1 MKCTLF
7 LQGFVAKPHDCTFF
21 ATRNTFR
28 PDLFLLSFL
37 RSMYS
42 SMSMRL
48 GFPTRYIIFGAS
60 YDCLLHQ
67 NQKIHKSNLSP
78 FKYQAWNK
86 HTLVES
92 SLTSVSIVLRSIQP
106 QFNMFKNK
114 QKWIHKIKY
123 LGYSSAYSWV
133 YSNLTY
139 CKIQTGGL
147 LKNLPKVIC
156 ISTHAQPWHCSSI
169 KLWMSWHEL
178 VLFCF
183 SAGFFKKR

>member
-1 MKCTLF
+1 MVIFSYQNFTKASNMKCTLF
-7 LQGFVAKPHDCTFF
+7 LQGFAAKPHDCTFF

-48 GFPTRYIIFGAS
+48 GIPTRYIIFGAS

-106 QFNMFKNK
+106 QFNMFKNI
-114 QKWIHKIKY
+114 QKWIHKIKF
-123 LGYSSAYSWV
+123 LGYSSAYSWL
-133 YSNLTY
+133 YSNESN
-139 CKIQTGGL
+139 L
-147 LKNLPKVIC
+147 LQNSNWWTAKKSPKGD
-156 ISTHAQPWHCSSI
+156 
-169 KLWMSWHEL
+169 M
-178 VLFCF
+178 
-183 SAGFFKKR
+183 R